1 MTDYRSQLILSII
14 LGLSL
19 CGGAVAA
26 KLYRWVDSQGKVH
39 YSDKVPPEEASHA
52 RSELDQQGIETRR
65 VDAAKTPEQIAQE
78 KELKRLRI
86 EKQKLIEAQQ
96 EKDNVLLRTF
106 RSEDDIVMTRD
117 GKVTAIDVQI
127 QVVRSNISRLKA
139 KLADLQKKA
148 AMLERQGKAISP
160 LFLKDIENTRISLK
174 QSYEALIHKEQEK
187 ELTRE
192 RFNQD
197 LAHFRKL
204 KRLEGEHLPETV
216 ENEKRLFTSLLETV
230 VICNNSQACERPW
243 KMAEAYVRTH
253 ATTRMQML
261 SDSIIMTATPIKDSD
276 ISLTVSRI
284 TEEGVSGAKL
294 FLDLQC
300 KNSPIGIDLCHSA
313 KVDSIRLDFRQSV
326 ESGTP

>member
-174 QSYEALIHKEQEK
+174 QSYEALIHEEQEK

-230 VICNNSQACERPW
+230 VICNNSQACERAW

-253 ATTRMQML
+253 TTTRMQML

-300 KNSPIGIDLCHSA
+300 KNSPIGIDLCHST